1 MIRINLLPEAK
12 RQVSTGGGLQM
23 WGVIYLLSAV
33 AWCVVLLIV
42 WAKYNEELEVQV
54 AANTELEQQIERAK
68 GQSANIGDVEAA
80 LARSKQ
86 LEEVVNGLQA
96 ARSGPA
102 RVLMEL
108 SKILSSG
115 RGPTVDP
122 ERLRTLQRDNPLMV
136 HNPNWDIRRLWLQSF
151 TEVNRKCN
159 ITGFGKTNEDVA
171 EFLRRLELS
180 EVFDQVTLQT
190 TTSMGDTE
198 GGLPTVSFTLS
209 CEVKY

>member
-12 RQVSTGGGLQM
+12 RQVATGGGAQM

-54 AANTELEQQIERAK
+54 AANTELEAQIERAK
-68 GQSANIGDVEAA
+68 AQSANIGDVEAA
-80 LARSKQ
+80 LAKSKQ
-86 LEEVVNGLQA
+86 LEEVVSGLQA

-108 SKILSSG
+108 SKILSAG
-115 RGPTVDP
+115 RGPTVDA
-122 ERLRTLQRDNPLMV
+122 ERLRQLQRDNPLTV
-136 HNPNWDIRRLWLQSF
+136 HNPNWDIRRLWLVSF
-151 TEVNRKCN
+151 TETNRKCN
-159 ITGFGKTNEDVA
+159 INGFGKTNEDVA
-171 EFLRRLELS
+171 EFLRRLDLS
-180 EVFDQVTLQT
+180 DVFDQVTLQT
-190 TTSMGDTE
+190 TSAQGDSAN
-198 GGLPTVSFTLS
+198 GLPVVSFSLS